1 MSAPFQEVVGDDAIL
16 NFIFDPHKSFI
27 GASAPHRASSA
38 ASSSA
43 PPPPPDPREAEE
55 AAAELRAVRAAEAG
69 DLVLARTELDA
80 LLSANPG
87 RASAFNN
94 RWVLGFPP
102 RLPIPYPVLRAFPSD
117 IHLTSPAPPPPFF
130 RRAQVRR
137 LQGDLEGAKADLD
150 ACIDLAV
157 SQVRA
162 GEERE
167 GREGVARREGGVEG
181 DAAAAPAL
189 PSSISSALRGVLK
202 QAYAQRAIYFHSAG
216 DEARA
221 SADLDSAA
229 ACGNV
234 LARMMTTGTN
244 PYATLCHQPGQV
256 LWDGLVGAGMGP
268 GGYGGEGAGGGAGA
282 GGP

>member
-1 MSAPFQEVVGDDAIL
+1 VGL
-16 NFIFDPHKSFI
+16 GLSP
-27 GASAPHRASSA
+27 SS
-38 ASSSA
+38 
-43 PPPPPDPREAEE
+43 PKP
-55 AAAELRAVRAAEAG
+55 
-69 DLVLARTELDA
+69 T
-80 LLSANPG
+80 N
-87 RASAFNN
+87 
-94 RWVLGFPP
+94 
-102 RLPIPYPVLRAFPSD
+102 PVLSFHSPSD
-117 IHLTSPAPPPPFF
+117 IHLTPPPLPFF

-167 GREGVARREGGVEG
+167 GREGGARREGRVEG

-244 PYATLCHQPGQV
+244 PYATLCHQTVQLMMDGQ
-256 LWDGLVGAGMGP
+256 VGAGKGP
-268 GGYGGEGAGGGAGA
+268 GGDGAEGEGAGAGAGA